1 MLVVV
6 EVFVASASAVS
17 FASAEVSTAA
27 VVALVFAL
35 EHPTIAE
42 SYVQNV

>member
-1 MLVVV
+1 MIGRHPNIQKPWVHR
-6 EVFVASASAVS
+6 ARKG
-17 FASAEVSTAA
+17 T
-27 VVALVFAL
+27 VALVFAL